1 MADATLDQLNN
12 PYQEELMGLNRQR
25 ALANMLLQQ
34 NMQAPQGQMVSGRYV
49 APNPLQYLGNM
60 AQIASANQMASS
72 ADEEQ
77 KQIAKTLRKLGTT
90 ETQNI
95 LNTLKGTPEVSTE
108 LAGPAYQGVAPTA
121 VMPAKAGD
129 ANAALSQALMGQ
141 SPQAQKLVPSLIEQ
155 TNPKPI
161 PEQIKYKMAVDGGY
175 KGTFNDFMNQMS
187 EADKARIAIDKQRL
201 SLENAK
207 FNLEKS
213 KAEVSPAEAPLRTS
227 FLNQAT
233 PHIQIS
239 QAYRK
244 IENAPDSAAGDM
256 SKIFG
261 FMKILDP
268 GSTVREG
275 EYASA
280 ENARGVPETV
290 RAQYNKAQTG
300 QRLTP
305 AQRKEFTQAAGDLVK
320 SQEQQF
326 NEMAKYYSE
335 ISVRNRINPESV
347 IYNPYK
353 DLNLQTTPAKTPKT
367 AANQPA
373 ITPQAIVAPAGQ
385 FDPKLLQ
392 FMTPEQQALFG
403 VKK

>member
-1 MADATLDQLNN
+1 MALTAEQQALDFN
-12 PYQEELMGLNRQR
+12 PELQDVSRQR
-25 ALANMLLQQ
+25 KLADLLMSQGMQQ
-34 NMQAPQGQMVSGRYV
+34 PQGQMISGHYV
-49 APNPLQYLGNM
+49 APSFLQQLNPL
-60 AQIASANQMASS
+60 ANILAGQAVGERADTKQAQMAEMLRVKGDV
-72 ADEEQ
+72 A
-77 KQIAKTLRKLGTT
+77 AKD
-90 ETQNI
+90 
-95 LNTLKGTPEVSTE
+95 
-108 LAGPAYQGVAPTA
+108 
-121 VMPAKAGD
+121 VMDTYKTDPQAALAKASQYSQFPQVK
-129 ANAALSQALMGQ
+129 ALLPQLSKVALPEATTLEREFAVAK
-141 SPQAQKLVPSLIEQ
+141 SDP
-155 TNPKPI
+155 NKPF
-161 PEQIKYKMAVDGGY
+161 EGS
-175 KGTFNDFMNQMS
+175 FNDFKNQMS
-187 EADKARIAIDKQRL
+187 KYQESQAADAKQRL
-201 SLENAK
+201 VYEGQRVGLEGAR
-207 FNLEKS
+207 FNFEKN
-213 KAEVSPAEAPLRTS
+213 KAEVNPAEAPLRTS
-227 FLNQAT
+227 FLNQAA

-244 IENAPDSAAGDM
+244 IENAPDTAAGDM

-335 ISVRNRINPESV
+335 ISARSRINPESV

-367 AANQPA
+367 FANQSI
-373 ITPQAIVAPAGQ
+373 ITPQAVATPAGQ